1 MKGEQ
6 TQVQV
11 WDTAG
16 QQQFHKITTSYYKG
30 AQGIMLV
37 FDITDQSSLDNMEYW
52 IKNIKSHASDSV
64 HVALIGNKCDLL
76 PENMMGGTGKDD
88 ERTSSIDSPDT
99 RIGQSSSKN
108 ARDMAAKFDIPF
120 FETSAK
126 ESTNVHNAFITLVEK
141 IMDST
146 RARTCIGTGGKKTLV
161 ARMERNSIFGS
172 LLKSDFSIK
181 TSSFNSARL
190 SASTPANNSPSEFLP
205 PNSLNSHPLN
215 TTPPKKELGDKCS
228 SIGAATGCSAMG
240 SAMGHS
246 EDSKDKCIVC

>member
-1 MKGEQ
+1 LSEIIHPTKVNVKGEQ

-99 RIGQSSSKN
+99 RTK
-108 ARDMAAKFDIPF
+108 
-120 FETSAK
+120 
-126 ESTNVHNAFITLVEK
+126 
-141 IMDST
+141 
-146 RARTCIGTGGKKTLV
+146 
-161 ARMERNSIFGS
+161 
-172 LLKSDFSIK
+172 
-181 TSSFNSARL
+181 
-190 SASTPANNSPSEFLP
+190 
-205 PNSLNSHPLN
+205 
-215 TTPPKKELGDKCS
+215 
-228 SIGAATGCSAMG
+228 
-240 SAMGHS
+240 
-246 EDSKDKCIVC
+246 